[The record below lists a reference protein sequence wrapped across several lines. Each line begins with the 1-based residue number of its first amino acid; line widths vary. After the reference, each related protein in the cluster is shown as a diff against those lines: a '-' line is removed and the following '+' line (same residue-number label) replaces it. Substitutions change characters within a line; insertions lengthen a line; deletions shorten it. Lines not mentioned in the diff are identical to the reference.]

1 MSEIK
6 IGKTVIETLTSGMY
20 EDARF
25 VYREYVQNA
34 ADQIDKAVE
43 LGILSCRNYGNI
55 HISIDSN
62 NHKIVIEDNGTGIK
76 SDEFFSALANI
87 ALSSKDRTKDKGFR
101 GIGRLGGLGYCGK
114 LIFETSY
121 KGEKIKNIMTWDAD
135 DLQHKLSDHKLD
147 MDAASVVDSVIYIA
161 STSIEEDKHFF
172 KVILEDVK
180 NSELLDRKNIEEY
193 LSMVAPVP
201 FESHFIFKDKI
212 HDELIKENLR
222 IDEYSIFINTD
233 QLFKAYTTSFYD
245 GVPPNKKKYDEIF
258 DLDTIKILNSKKEIV
273 AWGWYGISK
282 FEKQIPS
289 KGNIARG
296 IRLRKGNIQIGS
308 ENALVKLHK
317 EQRGNFYFIGEIHGF
332 HQELIP
338 NSRRDYFNDN
348 DTSRLLDRKL
358 KELFHSK
365 FYRLY
370 QDANKLKNAVKKINT
385 FKEISK
391 EYKEKLDTGSFSSK
405 QQEKDLIESLEN
417 AKKEAL
423 DRNKELIQFKEKIS
437 SDPTLSKIYNKIVGV
452 TPVRISFDHKP
463 LIEENP
469 NKTKYRTQKLSK
481 LSRKEEKVIRKVF
494 EIIDLMLNDLKERG
508 EELKKK
514 IEEEF
519 K

>member
-1 MSEIK
+1 MSEIR

-43 LGILSCRNYGNI
+43 LGILSCRNCGNI
-55 HISIDSN
+55 HINIDSN
-62 NHKIVIEDNGTGIK
+62 NHKIIIEDNGTGIK

-87 ALSSKDRTKDKGFR
+87 ALSTKDRTKEKGFR

-121 KGEKIKNIMTWDAD
+121 KGEKVKSIMTWDAN
-135 DLQHKLSDHKLD
+135 DLQNKLSDHKLD
-147 MDAASVVDSVIYIA
+147 MDAASVVKSVISID
-161 STSIEEDKHFF
+161 STSIEEDRHFF

-212 HDELIKENLR
+212 HAELAKENLS
-222 IDEYSIFINTD
+222 IDEYCIFINTD
-233 QLFKAYTTSFYD
+233 QLFKAYTTYFYD

-258 DLDTIKILNSKKEIV
+258 DIDTIKILNSKKEIV

-289 KGNIARG
+289 KSNIARG

-317 EQRGNFYFIGEIHGF
+317 EQRGNFYFIGEIHAF

-348 DTSRLLDRKL
+348 DTSKLLDNKL
-358 KELFHSK
+358 KQLFYCK

-370 QDANKLKNAVKKINT
+370 HDANKLKNAVKKIGE
-385 FKEISK
+385 FKEISQD
-391 EYKEKLDTGSFSSK
+391 YKEKVDTGSFSSK
-405 QQEKDLIESLEN
+405 QQEKDLVEN
-417 AKKEAL
+417 FEKAKTEAI
-423 DRNKELIQFKEKIS
+423 NKSKELIRFKEKAS
-437 SDPTLSKIYNKIVGV
+437 SDSTLYKIYD
-452 TPVRISFDHKP
+452 RIAGSTTIANLTDDIQLEINH
-463 LIEENP
+463 
-469 NKTKYRTQKLSK
+469 NKTKYRTQKLTK
-481 LSRKEEKVIRKVF
+481 LSRKEEKIIRKVF
-494 EIIDLMLNDLKERG
+494 EIIDLMLPDLKERG